1 MARKAVATAET
12 VAQAV
17 EALINE
23 KLDPTVERVRAKL
36 GGGSFTTINRVL
48 TTVLAHRETQATQ
61 ISDVPP
67 TLSRSANVPS
77 APSTLPCNGRRLARS
92 S

>member
-1 MARKAVATAET
+1 MVTDET
-12 VAQAV
+12 VTHAV
-17 EALINE
+17 EALFAE

-36 GGGSFTTINRVL
+36 GGGSYTTINRVL
-48 TTVLAHRETQATQ
+48 AAVLQNRQSQATQ